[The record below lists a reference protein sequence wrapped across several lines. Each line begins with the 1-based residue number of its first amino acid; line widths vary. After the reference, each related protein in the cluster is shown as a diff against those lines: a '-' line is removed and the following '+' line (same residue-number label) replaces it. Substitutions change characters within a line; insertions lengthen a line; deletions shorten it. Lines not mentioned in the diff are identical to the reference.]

1 VNRFI
6 IATNRGHFIKPCP
19 GTPRHV
25 CCGYRIINFAQGCTL
40 GCTYCILDSYFNHN
54 IPVVFENRS
63 QLLAEL
69 DEVLVEETGL
79 LRLGTGE
86 FTDSLLFE
94 KSYPLYERL
103 IPRIAASSHAI
114 LEIKT
119 KTVQVDSLLDIRCR
133 DHIIVSW
140 SLNSKAVARR
150 EERGA
155 PDIDTRI
162 RAAKKVEDCGY
173 KLAFHFDPIIH
184 HEGWEDGYGETIER
198 LFKVI
203 DPRDVVYV
211 SMGALRFMPRMKQIM
226 EAHGAQYL
234 DGDFVRGEDNKMRYF
249 RPLRTRM
256 YGTLLA
262 ALKEYVPEQKVYLC
276 MENRDVWK
284 DVFGIESMSSK
295 LLAERLDRACKNAFP
310 TLVI

>member
-211 SMGALRFMPRMKQIM
+211 SMGALRFVPRMKQIM